1 MNHYIQDSVEIAK
14 NLLAAIPLLRS
25 MKEKLSVKRDKTLS
39 DVSKPFQICQH
50 LLRSS
55 RIDLKDK
62 IILEIG
68 PGNFLATGLLYL
80 ALGAKKVYLL
90 DRFKHIFWDK
100 KDITFHKAVFAELA
114 KRNYPYR
121 EAVNEAV
128 TITTKSIELNPDLI
142 EYRLGDA
149 AELPFENESID
160 FIFSN
165 AVMEHIHNP
174 EDAVKEFA
182 RVTKAGGLNSHEID
196 LRDHFFKSTPL
207 RLLKYSDTLWN
218 LMAWNRPGYTN
229 RLRFSDWI
237 MLFKRYFKIELIKQ
251 ILVLNNRKILN
262 NLALNKKFKKYS
274 KEELRILAFWVFLSK

>member
-1 MNHYIQDSVEIAK
+1 MNHYIQDLVEIAK
-14 NLLAAIPLLRS
+14 NLLATIPLLSS
-25 MKEKLSVKRDKTLS
+25 MKEKLSVRRDKTLS
-39 DVSKPFQICQH
+39 DVSRPFQICQH
-50 LLRSS
+50 LLRGS

-90 DRFKHIFWDK
+90 DRFKHIFWDMK
-100 KDITFHKAVFAELA
+100 AIAFHKALLDEIA
-114 KRNYPYR
+114 KRNYPYQ
-121 EAVNEAV
+121 EAVNESV
-128 TITTKSIELNPDLI
+128 TITKNSIELNPDLI

-174 EDAVKEFA
+174 EDVVKEFY

-196 LRDHFFKSTPL
+196 LRDHFVKSTPL

-251 ILVLNNRKILN
+251 ILVLDDKKMLN
-262 NLALNKKFKKYS
+262 NPVLNKRFKKYS
-274 KEELRILAFWVFLSK
+274 KEELRILAFWVLISK

>member
-1 MNHYIQDSVEIAK
+1 MNHYIQDLVEIAK

-25 MKEKLSVKRDKTLS
+25 TKEKLSVRRDKTLS
-39 DVSKPFQICQH
+39 DVSRPFQICQH
-50 LLRSS
+50 ILRSS

-62 IILEIG
+62 TILEIG

-100 KDITFHKAVFAELA
+100 KGIAFHKALLDEIA
-114 KRNYPYR
+114 KRNYRYQ
-121 EAVNEAV
+121 EAVNESV
-128 TITTKSIELNPDLI
+128 TITKNSIELNPDLI

-182 RVTKAGGLNSHEID
+182 RVTKAGALNSHEID

-251 ILVLNNRKILN
+251 ILVLYDKKILN
-262 NLALNKKFKKYS
+262 NLALNKRFKKYS
-274 KEELRILAFWVFLSK
+274 KEELRILAFWVLLSK